1 MPTSFQTTVPLFLL
15 IVFGYIALVL
25 FLGGKKAYFDPWQSP
40 PDDPEKTDP
49 SEAAKDATLK
59 PGASPW
65 KVGEAPS
72 SSTEKTQEHNS

>member
-1 MPTSFQTTVPLFLL
+1 MPTNFQTTVPIFLL

-40 PDDPEKTDP
+40 PDDPEKKDP
-49 SEAAKDATLK
+49 KDATLK

-65 KVGEAPS
+65 KVGDAPS
-72 SSTEKTQEHNS
+72 SGAETKEHHS